1 MLQVFIV
8 SNVMLQNIGMPSTKD
23 VLLVK
28 LDTPGM
34 PTCINAHVAN
44 YQDKSSELT
53 ASAHHQKLFS
63 MPPQIPAHAQL
74 ELTVTTVFHAQ
85 LQESGTMVPTPVNA
99 HHQQLSGTETNVS
112 AHQEDTDHHVLNA
125 QPQDTGML
133 PPTNVF
139 VKDHSSGTDKTV
151 SAHHHTSCTKED
163 VPDVQMDT
171 LGKII
176 NVKLVHA
183 PSKIWK
189 S

>member
-53 ASAHHQKLFS
+53 VSAHHQKLFS

-74 ELTVTTVFHAQ
+74 ELTVITVFHAQ
-85 LQESGTMVPTPVNA
+85 LQESGTMVLTVVNA

-112 AHQEDTDHHVLNA
+112 AHQEDMDHHVLNA

-133 PPTNVF
+133 LPTNVF
-139 VKDHSSGTDKTV
+139 AQDHSSGTDKTV
-151 SAHHHTSCTKED
+151 FAHHHTSCIKED
-163 VPDVQMDT
+163 VLNAQTDI
-171 LGKII
+171 LGKTT
-176 NVKLVHA
+176 NVKPVHA
-183 PSKIWK
+183 PARIGK